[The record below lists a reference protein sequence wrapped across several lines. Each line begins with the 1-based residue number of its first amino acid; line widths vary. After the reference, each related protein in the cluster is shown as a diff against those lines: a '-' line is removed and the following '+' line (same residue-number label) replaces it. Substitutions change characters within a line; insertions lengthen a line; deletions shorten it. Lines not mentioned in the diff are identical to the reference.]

1 MASKRLALRYIES
14 DAKGRVRL
22 ILRALDPD
30 NADISAQA
38 KNMLLAE
45 AIKDWIEGGNKKMGE
60 IIVARIVPQQTEH
73 KRTNDMGD
81 NALEAVRAMSGGQK
95 QKLLEEAMNR
105 RSNSPVKADF
115 EVTE

>member
-1 MASKRLALRYIES
+1 MASKRLAMRYIES

-30 NADISAQA
+30 DPDISARA
-38 KNMLLAE
+38 RNMLLSE
-45 AIKDWIEGGNKKMGE
+45 AIKDWIEGGNRKMGE

-73 KRTNDMGD
+73 KRTNEVGD
-81 NALEAVRAMSGGQK
+81 NALEAVRSMSDGQK
-95 QKLLEEAMNR
+95 HKLLEEAMNR
-105 RSNSPVKADF
+105 RSSSPVKADF